1 MTRQKD
7 TAHKEELL
15 EAAMGY
21 VLLHGFSGLS
31 LRPLADGIGT
41 SARML
46 IHHFGSKEALMGLI
60 VERIEA
66 QFLSLSDQLL
76 EETGDPTRM
85 LQGLWNAF
93 TQPDTDAF
101 QRSTFELWGY
111 ALMNPAGLEQLTEN
125 LASAW
130 VARFTLGFR
139 QAGLKKSRA
148 ETLASL
154 TVATIHGLLL
164 QRLTVRHDAHTHAAF
179 KQFTQWLGEEVAR

>member
-7 TAHKEELL
+7 ATHREELL
-15 EAAMGY
+15 ENAVQY

-66 QFLSLSDQLL
+66 QFLSLSDRLL
-76 EETGDPTRM
+76 EETGDPVRM
-85 LQGLWNAF
+85 LEGLWGAF

-139 QAGLKKSRA
+139 HAGLKKSHA

-164 QRLTVRHDAHTHAAF
+164 QRLTVRRDSHTNAAF
-179 KQFTQWLGEEVAR
+179 KQFTQWLEGEVGR

>member
-7 TAHKEELL
+7 AAHRDELL
-15 EAAMGY
+15 EKAVEY
-21 VLLHGFSGLS
+21 VLTHGFSGLS
-31 LRPLADGIGT
+31 LRPLADGIGS

-46 IHHFGSKEALMGLI
+46 IHHFGSKEALLGLI

-66 QFLSLSDQLL
+66 QFLSLSDRLL
-76 EETGDPTRM
+76 EETGDPVRM
-85 LQGLWNAF
+85 LKALWAAF

-139 QAGLKKSRA
+139 RAGLKASRA

-154 TVATIHGLLL
+154 VVATIHGLLL
-164 QRLTVRHDAHTHAAF
+164 QRLTIHNDSRTHDAF
-179 KQFTQWLGEEVAR
+179 KQFAQWLEAEVAR

>member
-7 TAHKEELL
+7 AAHRDELL
-15 EAAMGY
+15 ENAVQY

-31 LRPLADGIGT
+31 LRPLADGVGS

-46 IHHFGSKEALMGLI
+46 IHHFGSKEALLGLI

-66 QFLSLSDQLL
+66 QFLSLSDRLL
-76 EETGDPTRM
+76 EETGDPVRM
-85 LQGLWNAF
+85 LRQLWDAF
-93 TQPDTDAF
+93 TQPDTEAF

-111 ALMNPAGLEQLTEN
+111 ALMNPTGLEQLTEN

-130 VARFTLGFR
+130 IARFTLGFR
-139 QAGLKKSRA
+139 HAGLKKSRA

-154 TVATIHGLLL
+154 VVATIHGLLL
-164 QRLTVRHDAHTHAAF
+164 QRLTVRHDAQTHAAF
-179 KQFTQWLGEEVAR
+179 KQFTQWLEGEVRR